1 MSRNICID
9 IDGTMSDPYFFIP
22 YLNKLTGKIL
32 TKDDYTSI
40 DWNDTYGPE
49 FKDIYENFDD
59 KYTYIY
65 NEVELQKGVKEV
77 IDMLIKNGDNVYFVT
92 ARSKTI
98 DKVTRQ
104 WLESQGIDSSKVHS
118 LSGNEGKVEM
128 ARKLSC
134 DVFIE
139 DDPNNIRNL
148 LKAGFNVIAM
158 ESNYNKN
165 VLNELREKSNEIDK
179 NNKESFNERIRKK
192 IKKLKVAKNWLD
204 VKDILTMN

>member
-65 NEVELQKGVKEV
+65 NEVELQEGVKEV
-77 IDMLIKNGDNVYFVT
+77 IDMLVENGDNVYFVT
-92 ARSKTI
+92 ARSHTI
-98 DKVTRQ
+98 DKITKE
-104 WLESQGIDSSKVHS
+104 WTKSKGLDSSKVHS
-118 LSGNEGKVEM
+118 LSWNEGKVET
-128 ARKLSC
+128 AKKLNC

-139 DDPNNIRNL
+139 DDPNNIENL
-148 LKAGFNVIAM
+148 LKAGFDVIAM
-158 ESNYNKN
+158 ESNYNKK
-165 VLNELREKSNEIDK
+165 LLERLRRCYDNISQDE
-179 NNKESFNERIRKK
+179 NKPFNKK
-192 IKKLKVAKNWLD
+192 IKKKLKIAKNWI
-204 VKDILTMN
+204 DIDNILVRK

>member
-22 YLNKLTGKIL
+22 YLNKLTGKSL

-49 FKDIYENFDD
+49 FKVIYENFDD
-59 KYTYIY
+59 KYTYVY

-104 WLESQGIDSSKVHS
+104 WLESKGIDSSKVYS

-128 ARKLSC
+128 ARNLSC

-158 ESNYNKN
+158 ESNYNIN

-179 NNKESFNERIRKK
+179 NNKESLNDRIRKK
-192 IKKLKVAKNWLD
+192 IKKLNVAKNWLD
-204 VKDILTMN
+204 VKNILTMN

>member
-65 NEVELQKGVKEV
+65 NEVELQEGVKEV
-77 IDMLIKNGDNVYFVT
+77 IDMLVENGDNVYFVT
-92 ARSKTI
+92 ARSHTI
-98 DKVTRQ
+98 DKITKE
-104 WLESQGIDSSKVHS
+104 WIKSKGLDASKVHS
-118 LSGNEGKVEM
+118 LSGNEGKVET
-128 ARKLSC
+128 AKKLNC

-139 DDPNNIRNL
+139 DDPNNIENL
-148 LKAGFNVIAM
+148 LKAGFDVIAM
-158 ESNYNKN
+158 ESNYNKK
-165 VLNELREKSNEIDK
+165 LLERLRRCYDNISQDE
-179 NNKESFNERIRKK
+179 NKPFNKK
-192 IKKLKVAKNWLD
+192 IKKKLKIAKNWI
-204 VKDILTMN
+204 DIDNILVTK